1 MNSSKSLIDFMI
13 DIACLVFSTNGKQD
27 SPYDVN
33 YTNHYVTLHKFEED
47 CGKIA
52 KSNIPINKITQDR
65 KNKSIVVDINS
76 ELDNDRANKIIDYCN
91 SNDISISVGKSG
103 SQRTKINNI
112 SISKNTK
119 GVLEERKWKKEMK

>member
-13 DIACLVFSTNGKQD
+13 DIACLVFSKNGKQD